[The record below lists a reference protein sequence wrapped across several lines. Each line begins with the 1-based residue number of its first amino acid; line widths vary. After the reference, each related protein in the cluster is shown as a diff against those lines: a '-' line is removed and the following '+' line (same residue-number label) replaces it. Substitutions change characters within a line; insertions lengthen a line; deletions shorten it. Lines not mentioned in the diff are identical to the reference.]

1 MLLLIF
7 TAEIH
12 TLNLIQFKTNY
23 APPHLSLEY
32 RPQSNS
38 DEGSFPLSL
47 FKIRPPPV
55 LDFWTQTNIE
65 YKSPPSRLNQLAKIN
80 D

>member
-1 MLLLIF
+1 MLLWLIF

-12 TLNLIQFKTNY
+12 TLNIIQFKINY
-23 APPHLSLEY
+23 APPHTSLSEY
-32 RPQSNS
+32 SPQSNS

-47 FKIRPPPV
+47 FTITPHPPV

-65 YKSPPSRLNQLAKIN
+65 YKSSPPLL